1 MHNNLFSSGGGFVA
15 RRRISAIAPGWAAKN
30 SEMEVVCMKVV
41 SQQVT
46 NATPHEVKIKVESQ
60 EVVIPSSGQALR
72 LPEVDRTVGTVVIEG
87 VEVPLVARSWSLP
100 ELPETS
106 EKTVM
111 VVSLPFLMSLNAIPE
126 EKLPSDV
133 LFVAPDTGKGAIRNA
148 NGQIEATKQLITT
161 EKLLSKFIGAEG
173 TETTVRIW
181 FFPAAGDEISLSA
194 VSIQVRSRE
203 TAARIASLLDF
214 AGLTVVVEDTE
225 KGESFANFSSS
236 RHRPLAE
243 FVQDYKHWWERE

>member
-1 MHNNLFSSGGGFVA
+1 
-15 RRRISAIAPGWAAKN
+15 
-30 SEMEVVCMKVV
+30 MEVVRMVKIVP
-41 SQQVT
+41 QQIV
-46 NATPHEVKIKVESQ
+46 NATPHEVKIVVSQ
-60 EVVIPSSGQALR
+60 EREVVVPSSGQALR
-72 LPEVDRTVGTVVIEG
+72 LPESDRTVGTVVIEG

-106 EKTVM
+106 ERTVTI
-111 VVSLPFLMSLNAIPE
+111 VSLPLLMSLNTIPE
-126 EKLPSDV
+126 RLPRNI

-161 EKLLSKFIGAEG
+161 EKLLSKFIGAER

-181 FFPAAGDEISLSA
+181 FYPAAGDEISLSA

-203 TAARIASLLDF
+203 NAAKIASLLNF
-214 AGLTVVVEDTE
+214 AGLTVVVETGE
-225 KGESFANFSSS
+225 GESFANFSSS

-243 FVQDYKHWWERE
+243 FVQDYDRWWERE